1 MTRKDV
7 VRMVEETINA
17 SDMMLNFGYIREDLE
32 EVIPDADITA
42 IIRYIILTR
51 KETGNGLPK
60 SKAHFYAYL
69 DYKEILDRM

>member
-17 SDMMLNFGYIREDLE
+17 SDMMLNFAYIREDLE
-32 EVIPDADITA
+32 EVLSENQITA

-69 DYKEILDRM
+69 DFKEILDRM